1 MAATDRLNRVLRR
14 RAPSDVILARGH
26 VNITATNRRTLEITK
41 DPYVTRRGDCII
53 ACCADKAGPELA
65 GDLLEALIRPG
76 TVRIVVEA
84 GGMGYAITGRTPLAM
99 PTSPYRLV
107 VRRSN
112 HVDDSTLAVG
122 ADGAAADLPRDLVS
136 RLRDGVV
143 VRVEV
148 EVRPDGLT

>member
-1 MAATDRLNRVLRR
+1 MYLFADAMAQRR
-14 RAPSDVILARGH
+14 PVKDVIIARGH
-26 VNITATNRRTLEITK
+26 PNISASNRRTLEITK
-41 DPYVTRRGDCII
+41 DPYVTRRGDCIV

-65 GDLLEALIRPG
+65 GDLLEALMRPG

-84 GGMGYAITGRTPLAM
+84 GGMGYAITGRTPLVV

-107 VRRSN
+107 VRRSG
-112 HVDDSTLAVG
+112 HVDDSTLAVR
-122 ADGAAADLPRDLVS
+122 ADGAAADLPRGLVS

-148 EVRPDGLT
+148 EVRPDGPT

>member
-1 MAATDRLNRVLRR
+1 LYLFADAMAQRR
-14 RAPSDVILARGH
+14 PVKDVIIARGH
-26 VNITATNRRTLEITK
+26 PNISASNRRTLEITK

-65 GDLLEALIRPG
+65 GDLLEALMRPG

-84 GGMGYAITGRTPLAM
+84 GGMGYAITGRTPLVV

-107 VRRSN
+107 VRRSG
-112 HVDDSTLAVG
+112 HVDDSTLAVR
-122 ADGAAADLPRDLVS
+122 ADGAAADLPRGLVS

-148 EVRPDGLT
+148 EVRPDGPT

>member
-1 MAATDRLNRVLRR
+1 MYLFADAMAQRR
-14 RAPSDVILARGH
+14 PVKDVIIARGH
-26 VNITATNRRTLEITK
+26 PNISASNRRTLEITK

-65 GDLLEALIRPG
+65 GDLLEALMRPG

-84 GGMGYAITGRTPLAM
+84 GGMGYAITGRTPLVV

-107 VRRSN
+107 VRRSG
-112 HVDDSTLAVG
+112 HVDDSTLAVR
-122 ADGAAADLPRDLVS
+122 ADGAAADLPRGLVS

-148 EVRPDGLT
+148 EVRPDGPT

>member
-1 MAATDRLNRVLRR
+1 LYLFTDAMAQRR
-14 RAPSDVILARGH
+14 PVKDVIIARGH
-26 VNITATNRRTLEITK
+26 PNISASNRRTLEITK

-65 GDLLEALIRPG
+65 GDLLEALMRPG

-84 GGMGYAITGRTPLAM
+84 GGMGYAITGRTPLAV

-107 VRRSN
+107 VRRSG

-122 ADGAAADLPRDLVS
+122 ADGAAADLPRGLVS

-148 EVRPDGLT
+148 EVRPDGPT